1 MKLSDISI
9 RRPVFATMMIGA
21 LLVVGAF
28 SYTQLP
34 VELMPDVDF
43 PFVIVNTVYPGAS
56 AEAVE
61 TDVTETIEEAVNT
74 ISGVRHIQSRSREG
88 FSNVVVEFELDVDG
102 AQAAQDVREKVA
114 TIRGDL
120 PEDIEEPLIIQ
131 YDNDAFPI
139 LSLAITGSRPPRDI
153 TQLIKDRIKPRLEVI
168 SGVGN
173 VEIVGGFER
182 EILVSLNPQRMESYG
197 VSINDVQGA
206 IAAANM
212 ELPGGR
218 IDESSREY
226 IVRVMGRLD
235 RVAAFSDII
244 VKNVEGMPV
253 YLRNIAS
260 VADTIAEQR
269 SMSRFNG
276 ETSIGLNIVKQSGS
290 NVVAMAEKARQTI
303 EQVKAELPPDIQIH
317 VVNDNSTFITDSIH
331 EINFN
336 ILIGTLLAVFV
347 IFLFLLD
354 FRPTI
359 ITGLS
364 IPISIIATFSLLK
377 MLGFTINVMT
387 LLGLSLSVGILI
399 DDAIVVIEN
408 IYRHLSEGKSP
419 FKAAF
424 EGTKEIGLAVMATT
438 FTIVVVFLPVAF
450 MEGIVGRFFYQFGMT
465 VAFAVMISL
474 FVAFSLTPML
484 SSRFLKESHGSPE
497 HAPDLAGKKGGIWTS
512 ILGVLN
518 YWNKGF
524 DAIVPRYKSL
534 LAYSLRM
541 RWLVMVV
548 ATLAF
553 IAAIVMVPF
562 VGAEFFPRT
571 DEGKMVVTVQTPPG
585 TTIEET
591 AARMTQIEKVV
602 KTNIPEV
609 TASLV
614 TIGAGNS
621 PVTEGNVL
629 FLLTDASVREL
640 GALQAI
646 DSTRKLLKSIAG
658 IKYSIGTEEHRGGG
672 GKAIEI
678 SIRGDDRDDLARLA
692 HQVQRVLAN
701 QPGAVDVDNTLEEGK
716 PEIQIEVN
724 RNIADDLGLS
734 LAAIPM
740 TVKALVEGDVV
751 TRYKEGNDE
760 YDVRV
765 KLGDRF
771 RESLD
776 QVGRILVESD
786 KKIPGQEVFLVPLDR
801 VAKLKKETS
810 IGEFRRYDRQSEV
823 RVNGNVAAG
832 AFAGS
837 VTQAIMAEVS
847 NIALPPGYKI
857 LAGGEEEIR
866 QESNKNIYSAL
877 ILAVIFIYL
886 VLASQYESFWDPLSI
901 MFSLPLSLVGA
912 IFALWATGT
921 ALSIMSLIG
930 IVMLMGLVTKNA
942 ILLIDFVKQQR
953 AKGVSRTDA
962 VLVAGPIRLRPILM
976 TTFATVFGMLPLAL
990 GLGPGAELRA
1000 PMARAAI
1007 GGMISSTLLTLVVVP
1022 IVYTL
1027 IDDFVGLFRSKKK
1040 EPSAQS
1046 EAVTSEQMDEQ
1057 YNRAK

>member
-1 MKLSDISI
+1 MKISDISI

-28 SYTQLP
+28 SYFQLP

-43 PFVIVNTVYPGAS
+43 PFVIVQTVYPGAS

-74 ISGVRHIQSRSREG
+74 ISGVRHLESRSREG
-88 FSNVVVEFELDVDG
+88 FSQVVVEFQLETDG

-114 TIRGDL
+114 TIRAEL

-139 LSLAITGSRPPRDI
+139 LSLAITGSRSPRDI

-168 SGVGN
+168 PGVGN
-173 VEIVGGFER
+173 VEIIGGFER
-182 EILVSLNPQRMESYG
+182 EILVALNPEEMESYG

-206 IAAANM
+206 VSAANM

-218 IDESSREY
+218 IDESAREY
-226 IVRVMGRLD
+226 MVRVMGRLK
-235 RVAAFSDII
+235 RVADFDNII
-244 VKNVEGMPV
+244 VKNVNGMPI
-253 YLRNIAS
+253 YLSDIAAVS
-260 VADTIAEQR
+260 DTIAEQR
-269 SMSRFNG
+269 SLSRFNG
-276 ETSIGLNIVKQSGS
+276 ETSIGLNIIKQSGS
-290 NVVAMAEKARQTI
+290 NVVEMAEKSKVTIARL
-303 EQVKAELPPDIQIH
+303 EGELPPDIRIEI
-317 VVNDNSTFITDSIH
+317 VNDNSTFITDSIH
-331 EINFN
+331 EIMFN
-336 ILIGTLLAVFV
+336 IRIGTLLAVLV

-364 IPISIIATFSLLK
+364 IPISIIATFTLLK
-377 MLGFTINVMT
+377 FLGFTINVMT

-408 IYRHLSEGKSP
+408 IYRHLSQGKSP

-438 FTIVVVFLPVAF
+438 FTIMVVFLPVAF

-465 VAFAVMISL
+465 VAFAVLISL

-484 SSRFLKESHGSPE
+484 SSRWLKETHGNPE
-497 HAPDLAGKKGGIWTS
+497 EAPDLAKRKKGLWTGI
-512 ILGVLN
+512 LRVLN
-518 YWNKGF
+518 LWNRAF
-524 DAIVPRYKSL
+524 DAVVPKYKML
-534 LAYSLRM
+534 LGYALRV

-553 IAAIVMVPF
+553 FAAIYLVQF

-571 DEGKMVVTVQTPPG
+571 DEAKMVVTVETPPG
-585 TTIEET
+585 STIEET
-591 AARMTQIEKVV
+591 AECMAQVEEVV
-602 KTNIPEV
+602 KEMPEV

-621 PVTEGNVL
+621 PVTDGTVL
-629 FLLTDASVREL
+629 FLLTDASEREL
-640 GALQAI
+640 SALQII
-646 DSTRKLLKSIAG
+646 DSTRKLLAGIPG
-658 IKYSIGTEEHRGGG
+658 IKYSIGTEEHRGGM
-672 GKAIEI
+672 GKSIDL
-678 SIRGDDRDDLARLA
+678 SIRGDDRDELARIA
-692 HQVQRVLAN
+692 HQVQDLLIN

-716 PEIQIEVN
+716 PEIQIEVD
-724 RNIADDLGLS
+724 RTMADDLGLS
-734 LAAIPM
+734 LATIPM
-740 TVKALVEGDVV
+740 TVRALIEGEVV
-751 TRYKEGNDE
+751 TRYKEGDDE
-760 YDVRV
+760 YDVRM
-765 KLGDRF
+765 KLDDRF
-771 RESLD
+771 RESSE

-786 KKIPGQEVFLVPLDR
+786 KTIPGQDMFLVPLDR
-801 VAKLKKETS
+801 VARLDKQTS
-810 IGEFRRYDRQSEV
+810 IGEFRRYDRQNEV
-823 RVNGNVAAG
+823 RVNGNVLAD
-832 AFAGS
+832 AFAGT
-837 VTQAIMAEVS
+837 VTQAAMDSISQIE
-847 NIALPPGYKI
+847 LPTGYRI

-866 QESNKNIYSAL
+866 QESNQNIFSAL

-886 VLASQYESFWDPLSI
+886 VLASQYESFFDPLSI

-912 IFALWATGT
+912 IIALWITKSS
-921 ALSIMSLIG
+921 LSIMSLIG

-953 AKGVSRTDA
+953 EKGVPRTDA
-962 VLVAGPIRLRPILM
+962 ILIAGPIRLRPILM

-990 GLGPGAELRA
+990 GLGPGAEMRA

-1027 IDDFVGLFRSKKK
+1027 IDDFVGLFRKKK
-1040 EPSAQS
+1040 VQPSVIEGS
-1046 EAVTSEQMDEQ
+1046 VEKELDEQ
-1057 YNRAK
+1057 FNRAK